1 MEFDI
6 DADVVRK
13 TAGEE
18 LCFLQGGESTHVHH
32 ARLER
37 LHVLVDGG
45 CEGQPG
51 QIGQV
56 VGAEGRPEPLLA

>member
-1 MEFDI
+1 MEFNI
-6 DADVVRK
+6 YTDVVRK
-13 TAGEE
+13 TTDEE
-18 LCFLQGGESTHVHH
+18 LCFLQGSESTRVRR

-37 LHVLVDGG
+37 LHVVVDGG